1 MTTHLSRRRFLQST
15 AAASAGALFAST
27 GLSRRSLADAGLAF
41 YQPPLDLAVVK
52 GDSPAKNCMAAI
64 DALGGLSRFV
74 HEGDKVV
81 VKPNPI
87 GTSRP
92 ERAIHTNPEMLETV
106 VRECMRVGAREVVV
120 LSNDDLRSM
129 ELNGTAA
136 AVSAGGGILK
146 AVTSKTDFR
155 EILVP
160 RGRIVRRVEIA
171 ADIVDCDCFINMP
184 IAKHHAGSQVTLSL
198 KNLMGIN
205 WDRIVFHQTDLHQ
218 CIAELGSA
226 VKQNLVIMD
235 ANHIL
240 LTNGPAGPGQ
250 VMRGRQVIAGVDPVA
265 VDSFTTRHFNLDAGQ
280 VRHIQ
285 TAYDLGVGEIDI
297 AKLAVREFEV

>member
-1 MTTHLSRRRFLQST
+1 MQSRLTRRGFLRRS
-15 AAASAGALFAST
+15 AAASAGALLASA
-27 GLSRRSLADAGLAF
+27 GVQSRALAEAGLDF
-41 YQPPLDLAVVK
+41 FQPPLDLAVVK
-52 GDSPAKNCMAAI
+52 GDSPSKNCLAAL

-74 HEGDKVV
+74 REGDKVAI
-81 VKPNPI
+81 KPNPI

-92 ERAIHTNPEMLETV
+92 ERAIHTNPEMLEAV
-106 VRECMRVGAREVVV
+106 VRECFRVGARDVVV

-136 AVSAGGGILK
+136 AVSAGGGTLK
-146 AVTSKTDFR
+146 AVTSKSDFR

-160 RGRIVRRVEIA
+160 RGRILRRVEIA
-171 ADIVDCDCFINMP
+171 ADILDADCFINMP

-198 KNLMGIN
+198 KNLMGVN

-218 CIAELGSA
+218 CIGELASA

-250 VMRGRQVIAGVDPVA
+250 VLRGRQVIAGVDPVA
-265 VDSFTTRHFNLDAGQ
+265 VDSFAARFFQLDPAQ
-280 VRHIQ
+280 VGHIR
-285 TAYDLGVGEIDI
+285 TAYDLGVGEIDL
-297 AKLAVREFEV
+297 AKLTVKEIEI